1 METKNR
7 NPSPISLHLLSLSL
21 NISNNIICASMKI
34 ANIYKFISKRKK
46 KKQSRFPFKK
56 LMLWRLLSNVVD
68 WQ

>member
-46 KKQSRFPFKK
+46 KKNNLVF
-56 LMLWRLLSNVVD
+56 RLKS
-68 WQ
+68 

>member
-21 NISNNIICASMKI
+21 NISNNIICTSMKI

-46 KKQSRFPFKK
+46 KNNLVF
-56 LMLWRLLSNVVD
+56 RLKS
-68 WQ
+68 

>member
-1 METKNR
+1 METKNG

-46 KKQSRFPFKK
+46 KKTISF
-56 LMLWRLLSNVVD
+56 SV
-68 WQ
+68 